1 MLLAMSQGNNGS
13 MCTLH
18 ADSSKSVFPKLAAYV
33 SMAGAALPVETINL
47 LLATAVHLVVQIE
60 VDGGVRR
67 IASIREVVDA
77 DGMRIVS
84 NEVFAPGPDGLAVP
98 AYALRAATL
107 DLLADHGY
115 DR

>member
-1 MLLAMSQGNNGS
+1 MLRALEE
-13 MCTLH
+13 LIR
-18 ADSSKSVFPKLAAYV
+18 FPVILSGIVDVGTVRIPQRELTYSRLQRQAAAC
-33 SMAGAALPVETINL
+33 STE
-47 LLATAVHLVVQIE
+47 
-60 VDGGVRR
+60 R